1 MVYHPNRRSTQK
13 NEDQILRVQ
22 NAALANLRVMIPAM
36 QNNIGLFLT
45 KRAHLSPSEESL
57 VEVERG
63 QRYTFRDLNLYA
75 NRVAQMLCAQGV
87 KRGERIAMLMMNE
100 VEYIASYLA
109 IAKIGAVMVPLNW
122 RLVPN
127 ELAYILQ
134 DADASFVLFDAEF
147 DETVKVLH
155 SQHKNDV
162 RTWLRIGDPN
172 TAPDFAKDFHAL
184 ASSQSPDEPQIG
196 AEGDDLLFIMYT
208 SGTTGHP
215 KGVMHSHNT
224 VMWSSITSLATSDVR
239 YRDRYLLALPMFHVA
254 ALLPVMICIQRGCT
268 MVLLRA
274 FDFGNILKTIDHEK
288 ATIFLGVPAIL
299 QFMLLHPDFEKYSL
313 ASLRW
318 LVCGAAPVPIPLLE
332 AYQKLGIDVNQA
344 YGLTE
349 SGGPGCLLAPEEARS
364 KIGSTG
370 RAFFHTEIR
379 VVDTAGNDVPP
390 DEPGELIIRGKH
402 VMLGYWKKPEATA
415 ETLRNGW
422 LYTGDIA
429 TIDQDGCVTIK
440 DRLKD
445 MIISGGENIYPAE
458 IESVLMGFDKI
469 KEVAVIGQKSQKW
482 GESPVA
488 VVVPKDGVQ
497 LEAEEVL
504 AFCRDKLAKYK
515 QPKDVAF
522 TNALPR
528 NPAGKILKKDLR
540 DKFPG
545 PAPE

>member
-1 MVYHPNRRSTQK
+1 
-13 NEDQILRVQ
+13 
-22 NAALANLRVMIPAM
+22 M

-45 KRAHLSPSEESL
+45 KRAQLSPSEESL

-63 QRYTFRDLNLYA
+63 KRYTFRDLNLYA
-75 NRVAQMLCAQGV
+75 NRVAHVLCAQGV
-87 KRGERIAMLMMNE
+87 KRGDRIAMLMMNE

-134 DADASFVLFDAEF
+134 DADASFVIFDAEF
-147 DETVKVLH
+147 DEAVKALY

-162 RTWLRIGDPN
+162 KAWLRVGDPS
-172 TAPDFAKDFHAL
+172 TAPGFTKDFHSL
-184 ASSQSPDEPQIG
+184 VSPQSNEEPKIG

-254 ALLPVMICIQRGCT
+254 ALLPVMICIQRGCA

-288 ATIFLGVPAIL
+288 VTIFLGVPAIL

-349 SGGPGCLLAPEEARS
+349 SGGPGCMLAPEDARS

-370 RAFFHTEIR
+370 HAFFHTEIR
-379 VVDTAGNDVPP
+379 VVDTDGNDVPP

-415 ETLRNGW
+415 ETLRDGW

-429 TIDQDGCVTIK
+429 TVDRDGCVTIK

-458 IESVLMGFDKI
+458 VESVLMGCDKI
-469 KEVAVIGQKSQKW
+469 KEVAVIGQKSQRW

-488 VVVPKDGVQ
+488 IVVPKDGVELQ
-497 LEAEEVL
+497 AEEVL
-504 AFCRDKLAKYK
+504 AFCQDKLAKYK
-515 QPKDVAF
+515 QPKAVAF

-528 NPAGKILKKDLR
+528 NPAGKILKKELR
-540 DKFPG
+540 EKFSG

>member
-1 MVYHPNRRSTQK
+1 
-13 NEDQILRVQ
+13 
-22 NAALANLRVMIPAM
+22 M

-45 KRAHLSPSEESL
+45 KRAFLSPSDEAI

-63 QRYTFRDLNLYA
+63 KRHSFRDLNLYC
-75 NRVAQMLCAQGV
+75 NQVAQMLRAQGV
-87 KRGERIAMLMMNE
+87 RSGDRIAVLMMNE
-100 VEYIASYLA
+100 VEYIATYLA
-109 IAKIGAVMVPLNW
+109 IAKLGAVMVPLNW
-122 RLVPN
+122 RLVAG
-127 ELAYILQ
+127 ELAYILK
-134 DADASFVLFDAEF
+134 DAETSFVIFDAEF
-147 DETVKVLH
+147 DETAKALHAQHQSDVKA
-155 SQHKNDV
+155 
-162 RTWLRIGDPN
+162 WLRVGDPN
-172 TAPDFAKDFHAL
+172 TAPEFAKDFRGL
-184 ASSQSPDEPQIG
+184 AAGQSSDEPEIG
-196 AEGDDLLFIMYT
+196 AQDDDLLFIMYT

-224 VMWSSITSLATSDVR
+224 VMWSSISSLATSDVR

-274 FDFGNILKTIDHEK
+274 FDFGNILKTIDHEQI
-288 ATIFLGVPAIL
+288 TIFLGVPAIL

-313 ASLRW
+313 KSLRW

-332 AYQKLGIDVNQA
+332 SYQKLGIEVNQA

-349 SGGPGCLLAPEEARS
+349 SGGPGCMITPEEAKA

-379 VVDTAGNDVPP
+379 VVDTDGKDMPP
-390 DEPGELIIRGKH
+390 DEPGELIVRGKH
-402 VMLGYWKKPEATA
+402 VMLGYWKRPEATA
-415 ETLRNGW
+415 EALRNGW

-429 TIDQDGCVTIK
+429 TIDRDGCVTIK

-458 IESVLMGFDKI
+458 VESVLSGFDKI

-488 VVVPKDGVQ
+488 VVVPKDGV
-497 LEAEEVL
+497 EIREEEVF
-504 AFCRDKLAKYK
+504 AFCKDKLAKYK
-515 QPKDVAF
+515 QPKAVAF

-528 NPAGKILKKDLR
+528 NPAGKILKKELR
-540 DKFPG
+540 EKFPG